1 MRHSPSPRV
10 RVICTVHHSCKV
22 QHNEAI
28 FESTPTMGGVFCI
41 ATHYW
46 EQGAPSLHAGAPAVG
61 AHLRRLIER
70 AVSDSRVV
78 WRAVGAV
85 VSANP
90 LVA

>member
-10 RVICTVHHSCKV
+10 RVICIVHHSCKFH
-22 QHNEAI
+22 HNEAI
-28 FESTPTMGGVFCI
+28 FESTPTIGGVFCL

-46 EQGAPSLHAGAPAVG
+46 EQDAPSLHASDTTVG

-70 AVSDSRVV
+70 AVSHPRVV